1 MIDVLMH
8 YFVKE
13 EEFLDRYEVAA
24 TVAAWFLK
32 GAWSPNYACTDA
44 VRHRRDELLSA
55 GTLDT
60 LVFSGAAVYYGADG
74 FSSVQIALRS
84 ATRSVNVRVR
94 KVEDDLVPEKVADRA
109 IRVQHS

>member
-1 MIDVLMH
+1 MADVLMH

-13 EEFLDRYEVAA
+13 EEFLDRHEVAA

-32 GAWSPNYACTDA
+32 GGSPDYRCDDA
-44 VRHRRDELLSA
+44 VRLRREQMLSA
-55 GTLDT
+55 GMLDA
-60 LVFSGAAVYYGADG
+60 LVFSGAAVYYSAEG

-94 KVEDDLVPEKVADRA
+94 KVGREMVAEKLADRPVS
-109 IRVQHS
+109 VQHS